1 MLKPLQLLMVLSW
14 ALGALAPA
22 WAAPP
27 AKPNII
33 YILADDYGVGEVGA
47 YGADNY
53 KTPHIDAL
61 AQGGTRY
68 TRGYTVP
75 LCGPSR
81 AMMLSGRYPFRTG
94 ATSQDA
100 TGDVFSHT
108 EQLTPKVLKSAGY
121 VSSMIGK
128 WGQLP
133 LTAGEFGFDDYL
145 QFKGSGVYW
154 NTQAKGKEYLVN
166 GKTLPLRDKEY
177 MPDLMHKH
185 LVNFI
190 TQNRDK
196 PFFVHYSMSH
206 VHTEI
211 LPTPDSVADSKTLY
225 ADNISYMDK
234 LVGQLVAEL
243 DRLKLRD
250 KTLLVFMGDNGTAGG
265 PSRFAKIG
273 GRTVFGSKGSMQ
285 EGGALVPL
293 IVNWPG
299 VVPAGKVTSEL
310 IDSSDLLP
318 TFAEFAGAK
327 LPAGVTMDGRSFAT
341 QLQGGQGKPRD
352 WAFVQ
357 LARNWYVREANFKL
371 TQDGEL
377 FDMADAPFAETL
389 VPKDSQDPAAV
400 AARKRLQLAL
410 QQLNPAGG
418 YVDQGGESGRHENKK
433 PKVRASGLPDAN

>member
-1 MLKPLQLLMVLSW
+1 M
-14 ALGALAPA
+14 
-22 WAAPP
+22 
-27 AKPNII
+27 I
-33 YILADDYGVGEVGA
+33 
-47 YGADNY
+47 
-53 KTPHIDAL
+53 
-61 AQGGTRY
+61 
-68 TRGYTVP
+68 
-75 LCGPSR
+75 
-81 AMMLSGRYPFRTG
+81 LSGRYPFRTG

-100 TGDVFSHT
+100 SGDVFSSS

-133 LTAGEFGFDDYL
+133 LTAGDFGFDDYL

-154 NTQAKGKEYLVN
+154 NTQVKGKDYLVN
-166 GKTLPLRDKEY
+166 GKTIALHDKEY

-190 TQNRDK
+190 TQNKDK

-206 VHTEI
+206 VHSEI
-211 LPTPDSVADSKTLY
+211 LPTPDSAPDNKNLY
-225 ADNISYMDK
+225 ADNVAYMDK

-243 DRLKLRD
+243 DRLKLRE

-273 GRTVFGSKGSMQ
+273 GRAVFGSKGSMQ

-299 VVPAGKVTSEL
+299 VVPAGKVTGEL

-327 LPAGVTMDGRSFAT
+327 LPSGVTIDGRSFAT
-341 QLQGGQGKPRD
+341 QVQGGQGKLRD

-357 LARNWYVREANFKL
+357 LARNWYVRETGFKL

-389 VPKDSQDPAAV
+389 VPKDSQDAAAV

-418 YVDQGGESGRHENKK
+418 IMDQGGESGRHENKK

>member
-1 MLKPLQLLMVLSW
+1 
-14 ALGALAPA
+14 
-22 WAAPP
+22 
-27 AKPNII
+27 
-33 YILADDYGVGEVGA
+33 
-47 YGADNY
+47 
-53 KTPHIDAL
+53 
-61 AQGGTRY
+61 
-68 TRGYTVP
+68 
-75 LCGPSR
+75 
-81 AMMLSGRYPFRTG
+81 MMLSGRYPFRTG

-145 QFKGSGVYW
+145 QFKGSGIYW

-166 GKTLPLRDKEY
+166 GKTVPLRDKEY

-211 LPTPDSVADSKTLY
+211 LPTPDSVPDSKTLY

-389 VPKDSQDPAAV
+389 VPKDSQEPAAV

-418 YVDQGGESGRHENKK
+418 YIDQGGESGRHENKK